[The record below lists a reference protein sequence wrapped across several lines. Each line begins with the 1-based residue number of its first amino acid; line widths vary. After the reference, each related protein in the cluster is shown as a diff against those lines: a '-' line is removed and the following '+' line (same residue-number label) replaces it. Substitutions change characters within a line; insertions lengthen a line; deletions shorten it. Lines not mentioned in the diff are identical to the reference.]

1 MKSTVTHTILGTP
14 FHWVHRAIC
23 KLILSVKA
31 TFAAR
36 MLRIAIIASLLYFA
50 AAVLAIGMAIVLAT
64 ANAVRG
70 IWFF

>member
-1 MKSTVTHTILGTP
+1 MKSTVPHTILGTP
-14 FHWVHRAIC
+14 FNWLHRAIC
-23 KLILSVKA
+23 RPILSVKV

-64 ANAVRG
+64 ADAVRCV
-70 IWFF
+70 WFF

>member
-14 FHWVHRAIC
+14 FNWVHRAIC

-36 MLRIAIIASLLYFA
+36 MLRVAIIASLLYFA

-64 ANAVRG
+64 ANAARG
-70 IWFF
+70 TWFF